1 MFTARPSQFHTKAC
15 MPLPGM
21 SGTSQSEHVVAGGGG
36 GSWTLWLG
44 GGGDRG
50 RCGPVNH

>member
-36 GSWTLWLG
+36 GIVDVVAWG
-44 GGGDRG
+44 GIVD
-50 RCGPVNH
+50 VVVL